1 MTVISVQT
9 ADQKFVQVDSWQ
21 YVLHGI
27 SYGGHQLHCS
37 VLICRWGGGRG
48 LHTCTSLVSRPSQRL
63 VFVYSQYERR
73 PGPFYQ
79 CLPMLTAD

>member
-37 VLICRWGGGRG
+37 VLICRWGGGKG
-48 LHTCTSLVSRPSQRL
+48 VT
-63 VFVYSQYERR
+63 YMY
-73 PGPFYQ
+73 
-79 CLPMLTAD
+79 